1 MNEFPEFYEKQA
13 TIGYFLLC
21 AQTETPEVWF
31 VFFRKLYLGVLHL
44 QIKLSTYNIPQANYS
59 HLLQYC

>member
-21 AQTETPEVWF
+21 AQTETPEV
-31 VFFRKLYLGVLHL
+31 YLGVLHL
-44 QIKLSTYNIPQANYS
+44 QIKIVYI
-59 HLLQYC
+59 